1 MIVMPLAG
9 KVWAD
14 TCVQRNMNVGRLVY
28 NEKVLHICYEL
39 EIASPSNCPLIIAG
53 LYHLG

>member
-14 TCVQRNMNVGRLVY
+14 TYVQRNMNVGRLVY